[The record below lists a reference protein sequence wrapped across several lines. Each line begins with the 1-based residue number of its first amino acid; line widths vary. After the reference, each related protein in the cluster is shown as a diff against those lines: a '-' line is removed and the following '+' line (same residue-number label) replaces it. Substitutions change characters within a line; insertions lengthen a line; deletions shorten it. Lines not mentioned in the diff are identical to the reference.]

1 MFKADF
7 QKTKSKSKMSFST
20 SVCFCDGTSSMN
32 YTHRKSLS
40 ELEVICFDTRNM
52 PEIPSLVSENI
63 FKTLSLPL
71 RPNNFDLLSISFLL
85 TVRNTCSGRIFG
97 ASFDPYITF
106 PRSEDSLILDNV
118 AFHPLISDQN
128 TTINFI

>member
-1 MFKADF
+1 
-7 QKTKSKSKMSFST
+7 MSFST

-71 RPNNFDLLSISFLL
+71 RPNNFDLLSILL
-85 TVRNTCSGRIFG
+85 PILVYMDTSTQTNAATITVTADTDAAAGGTKNWRVRQLN
-97 ASFDPYITF
+97 
-106 PRSEDSLILDNV
+106 
-118 AFHPLISDQN
+118 
-128 TTINFI
+128 